1 MESKGL
7 RMEEEQA
14 RAKLRETGRAL
25 VGSSALMGW
34 AQGLIRFFLAAALAG
49 GEVLGGASPFGLA
62 LVGASGAGS
71 EGLAALLGAVLGY
84 LLSRGLE
91 EGLRYAAC
99 SILVFSVS
107 FAFFDLAV
115 YKRRFFMPLVA
126 TLLNAVTGL
135 VTLTQGPWTAQGAAY
150 FAGEM
155 ALTALGVYAFRWA
168 FSLWAPSRRE
178 GEAGLRQRLGLLLLA
193 LAVLVSLAPVE
204 LLGLASVGRVLSA
217 LASLGAGWI
226 AGPGAGA
233 AVGLATGLAMDLSVA
248 APRVYAVSYALAA
261 LAAGLLKGRRRG
273 AGAVG
278 FALAGTAAVLWSRAG
293 MVSLGAIYELIL
305 AAGVFLFL
313 PQGWLD
319 RAGLLFSPAQ
329 SADRVQWSYQAARQ
343 RLTQAADAFSQLF
356 STLRSAFDQTA
367 DNGEDPSVIFDRV
380 ANRVCVR
387 CAMRERCWQR
397 ESQDTYDLLNAALTP
412 MLESA
417 QAQAEHF
424 PQRFRDR
431 CCRFPAF
438 LSASEQELSAHL
450 ARRQY
455 ARRLRRS
462 RLAICGQYEEMA
474 QVLQDTAAAMAAPL
488 RIDAAR
494 TRRLGR
500 FLAGRELSCRG
511 LVVQDPRG
519 RLQLRLEG
527 ADAQALAD
535 DTARQALSSLMDLPL
550 TAAATQ
556 GDQVLYRQRE
566 PLSALA
572 GVAGKKRRGQSVS
585 GDACAWF
592 KDEVGLLYFLL
603 CDGMGSGL
611 LARQESEL
619 TVRLLEKFL
628 LAGVQLP
635 TALRTLDQAL
645 ILRGEETGGFSTVD
659 LLELDLYAGTGAL
672 YKLGAAPSYLKHG
685 GGIRRLSGRSLPAGV
700 GEADAPPPE
709 PIRFQLGPG
718 DCLVLLT
725 DGVVDEDDQWL
736 KEALSAF
743 DGDSPADLAQA
754 LVDHEPEDQDDKTA
768 LVLRI
773 GLRPEHDEPAEG
785 KAEL

>member
-7 RMEEEQA
+7 RAEEEKA
-14 RAKLRETGRAL
+14 RMELRETGRTL
-25 VGSSALMGW
+25 GRSSALMGW

-84 LLSRGLE
+84 LLSLGLE

-99 SILVFSVS
+99 SVLVFSVS

-115 YKRRFFMPLVA
+115 YQRSFFMPLVA
-126 TLLNAVTGL
+126 ALLNAVTGL
-135 VTLTQGPWTAQGAAY
+135 VTLTREPWTAQGAAY
-150 FAGEM
+150 FAGEL
-155 ALTALGVYAFRWA
+155 ALTALGVYAFRHA
-168 FSLWAPSRRE
+168 FSLWAPTHRE
-178 GEAGLRQRLGLLLLA
+178 GEASLRQRSGLLLLA
-193 LAVLVSLAPVE
+193 LSVLVSLAPVE
-204 LLGLASVGRVLSA
+204 LLGLVSVGRVLSA
-217 LASLGAGWI
+217 LAGLCAGWI

-261 LAAGLLKGRRRG
+261 LTAGLLRSRRRG
-273 AGAVG
+273 AGSVS
-278 FALAGTAAVLWSRAG
+278 FTLAGLVAVLWSRAG
-293 MVSLGAIYELIL
+293 MVSLSAIYELIL
-305 AAGVFLFL
+305 AAGIFLFL
-313 PQGWLD
+313 PQPWLD
-319 RAGLLFSPAQ
+319 RARLLFTSPPG
-329 SADRVQWSYQAARQ
+329 SDRVQWSYQAARQ

-356 STLRSAFDQTA
+356 STLRSSFDRTN
-367 DNGEDPSVIFDRV
+367 DNGEDPSIIFDRV
-380 ANRVCVR
+380 ANRVCGR
-387 CAMRERCWQR
+387 CTLRERCWQR
-397 ESQDTYDLLNAALTP
+397 ESQDTYDLLNAALAP
-412 MLESA
+412 LLESR

-438 LSASEQELSAHL
+438 LSATGQELSAHL

-455 ARRLRRS
+455 ARQLRRS
-462 RLAICGQYEEMA
+462 RLAICGQYGEMA
-474 QVLQDTAAAMAAPL
+474 QVLQDTAAAMAVPL
-488 RIDAAR
+488 QVDAAR

-500 FLAGRELSCRG
+500 FLAGRGLSCQG
-511 LVVQDPRG
+511 LVVRDPRG

-527 ADAQALAD
+527 TDAQALAD
-535 DTARQALSSLMDLPL
+535 DTARQALGSLMDLPL
-550 TAAATQ
+550 TPAAAQ
-556 GDQVLYRQRE
+556 GNQVLYRQRE

-572 GVAGKKRRGQSVS
+572 GVAGRQRRGQEVS

-592 KDEVGLLYFLL
+592 KDETGLLYFLL
-603 CDGMGSGL
+603 CDGMGSGP

-645 ILRGEETGGFSTVD
+645 VLRGEETGGFSTVD

-700 GEADAPPPE
+700 GMADAPPPE

-743 DGDSPADLAQA
+743 DGDSPADLAQS
-754 LVDHEPEDQDDKTA
+754 LVDHEKEDQDDKTA

-773 GLRPEHDEPAEG
+773 GLRPEHDESEEG

>member
-7 RMEEEQA
+7 RAEEEK
-14 RAKLRETGRAL
+14 AKTELRETGRAL

-34 AQGLIRFFLAAALAG
+34 AQGLIRLFLAAALAG
-49 GEVLGGASPFGLA
+49 GEVLGGASPFALA

-71 EGLAALLGAVLGY
+71 EGLAALLGAVVGY

-99 SILVFSVS
+99 SVLVFSVS
-107 FAFFDLAV
+107 FAFFDLGV
-115 YKRRFFMPLVA
+115 YRSPFFMPLVTA
-126 TLLNAVTGL
+126 LLNAVTGL
-135 VTLTQGPWTAQGAAY
+135 VTLTRRPWTAQGAAY
-150 FAGEM
+150 LAGEL
-155 ALTALGVYAFRWA
+155 ALTALGVYAFRHA
-168 FSLWAPSRRE
+168 FSLWAPTRRE
-178 GEAGLRQRLGLLLLA
+178 GESSLRQRLGLLLLA

-204 LLGLASVGRVLSA
+204 ILGLVSVGRVLSA
-217 LASLGAGWI
+217 LVSLCAGWI

-233 AVGLATGLAMDLSVA
+233 AAGLATGLAMDLSVA

-261 LAAGLLKGRRRG
+261 LTAGLLKGRHRG

-278 FALAGTAAVLWSRAG
+278 FTLAGMVAVLWSRAG

-313 PQGWLD
+313 PRRWLD
-319 RAGLLFSPAQ
+319 RAGLLLAPPPG
-329 SADRVQWSYQAARQ
+329 ADRVQWSYQAARQ

-356 STLRSAFDQTA
+356 SALRTSFDKTR
-367 DNGEDPSVIFDRV
+367 DTGEDPSVIFDRA
-380 ANRVCVR
+380 ANRVCSR
-387 CAMRERCWQR
+387 CTLRERCWQR
-397 ESQDTYDLLNAALTP
+397 ESQDTYDLLNAAMGPL
-412 MLESA
+412 LDSR
-417 QAQAEHF
+417 QALAEHF

-438 LSASEQELSAHL
+438 LSATGQELSAHL

-455 ARRLRRS
+455 ARQLRRS
-462 RLAICGQYEEMA
+462 RLAVCGQYGEMA
-474 QVLQDTAAAMAAPL
+474 QLLQDTAAAMAAPL
-488 RIDAAR
+488 QVDATR

-500 FLAGRELSCRG
+500 FLAGRELSCQG
-511 LVVQDPRG
+511 LVIRDPRG

-527 ADAQALAD
+527 ADAQALTD

-550 TAAATQ
+550 APAATQ

-572 GVAGKKRRGQSVS
+572 GVAGRQRRGQEVS

-592 KDEVGLLYFLL
+592 KDEGGLLYFLL
-603 CDGMGSGL
+603 CDGMGSGP

-628 LAGVQLP
+628 LAGVKLP
-635 TALRTLDQAL
+635 TALGTLDQAL
-645 ILRGEETGGFSTVD
+645 ALRGEETGGFSTVD
-659 LLELDLYAGTGAL
+659 LLELDLYAGTGSL

-685 GGIRRLSGRSLPAGV
+685 GGIRALTGRSLPAGV
-700 GEADAPPPE
+700 GMADAPPPE
-709 PIRFQLGPG
+709 PIRFQLSPG

-725 DGVVDEDDQWL
+725 DGVADEDDQWL
-736 KEALSAF
+736 KEALFAF
-743 DGDSPADLAQA
+743 DGDSPADLAKT
-754 LVDHEPEDQDDKTA
+754 LVDHEKEDQDDKTA

-773 GLRPEHDEPAEG
+773 GLRPERDEPGEG